1 MQKAEGRR
9 QKAEGKR
16 FSSVLCILHF
26 AFCIYD
32 FGVRSLFAVLA
43 VLVLAGCNQT
53 QATSAI
59 DKLAPCKG
67 DDTPVD
73 AYCGT
78 LQVFENRDTKQG
90 RQIGLNI
97 VVLPALSADPKP
109 DPFFFLAG
117 GPGQGAAK
125 MAKPLR
131 EAFRQI
137 LTDRDI
143 VLVDQRGTGKSNPL
157 DCINEDDSLKILN
170 EPEERSIEQL
180 KKCMDGYDADLRFYT
195 TTIAMDDLD
204 DVRAFLGYDSINVY
218 GGSYGTRAALV
229 YMRQHGDRVRTA
241 VLDGVAPTNMRL
253 PLFFPRD
260 AQRAFDRLVA
270 DCDADPGCK
279 QRYPN
284 LGGRARALIAR
295 LDKNPPLV
303 PIVHPRTGERGEIR
317 MTARIL
323 VNVIAATLYQPL
335 AASLMPALI
344 ERAEQN
350 DFQGVLALTTPN
362 DTGDPNMSI
371 GMQLSVICAED
382 FPRITPEEAEKEAA
396 GTMFWPHVM
405 RAQRQG
411 CAFWPRGA
419 VDASFYEPVRS
430 SIPTLILSGE
440 IDPVT
445 PPVWGDEIA
454 KSLSNSKH
462 IVMPG
467 TGHTAGG
474 TGCGRRLIKAF
485 LDAGTHAALDTSCV
499 QRVTRPPYFVTPAGP
514 DPSKGQDPS
523 RRSPAEN
530 PKAGG

>member
-1 MQKAEGRR
+1 V
-9 QKAEGKR
+9 
-16 FSSVLCILHF
+16 SSRLLIAVF
-26 AFCIYD
+26 ATF
-32 FGVRSLFAVLA
+32 L
-43 VLVLAGCNQT
+43 LAGCNQT

-73 AYCGT
+73 AYCGS
-78 LQVFENRDTKQG
+78 LKVFENRDTKQG
-90 RQIGLNI
+90 RQIDLNI

-143 VLVDQRGTGKSNPL
+143 VLVDQRGTGKSSPL
-157 DCINEDDSLKILN
+157 NCVDPDESLKAFN
-170 EPEERSIEQL
+170 EPEGTSIDKL
-180 KKCMDGYDADLRFYT
+180 KKCMSGYDADLRLYT
-195 TTIAMDDLD
+195 TPIAMDDLD
-204 DVRAFLGYDSINVY
+204 DVRAFLGYDRINVY
-218 GGSYGTRAALV
+218 GGSYGTRAGLV

-260 AQRAFDRLVA
+260 VQRAFDRLIA
-270 DCDADPGCK
+270 DCAADSGCNA
-279 QRYPN
+279 RYPN
-284 LGGRARALIAR
+284 LGARARALIER

-303 PIVHPRTGERGEIR
+303 SVEHPRTGEQGEIR
-317 MTARIL
+317 MTARNL
-323 VNVIAATLYQPL
+323 ANVFAQTLYQPL
-335 AASLMPALI
+335 AASLLPALI

-350 DFQGVLALTTPN
+350 DFQGVLALMGGG
-362 DTGDPNMSI
+362 GDPEDPAMAV

-382 FPRITPEEAEKEAA
+382 APRISAEEAKREAD
-396 GTMFWPHVM
+396 GSLFGPHVM
-405 RAQRQG
+405 WLQREA
-411 CAFWPRGA
+411 CAFWPRGSVA
-419 VDASFYEPVRS
+419 ASFYEPVQS
-430 SIPTLILSGE
+430 SIPTLIMSGE

-445 PPVWGDEIA
+445 PPVWGEAIA
-454 KSLSNSKH
+454 KTLPNSKH

-485 LDAGTHAALDTSCV
+485 IDAGTTENLDTSCV
-499 QRVTRPPYFVTPAGP
+499 AKQARPPYFVTPAGP
-514 DPSKGQDPS
+514 DPTSGKPS
-523 RRSPAEN
+523 SEA
-530 PKAGG
+530 PK

>member
-1 MQKAEGRR
+1 MPSR
-9 QKAEGKR
+9 
-16 FSSVLCILHF
+16 LLI
-26 AFCIYD
+26 
-32 FGVRSLFAVLA
+32 AVLA
-43 VLVLAGCNQT
+43 TFVLASCNQT

-59 DKLAPCKG
+59 DKLTPCKG

-78 LQVFENRDTKQG
+78 LKVFENRETKQG
-90 RQIGLNI
+90 RQIDLNI

-109 DPFFFLAG
+109 DPYFFLAG

-157 DCINEDDSLKILN
+157 DCIDRDESLNAFN
-170 EPEERSIEQL
+170 EPEEVSLAKL
-180 KKCMDGYDADLRFYT
+180 KQCMEGYDADLRLYT

-204 DVRAFLGYDSINVY
+204 DVRAFLGYDTINIY
-218 GGSYGTRAALV
+218 GGSYGTRAGLV
-229 YMRQHGDRVRTA
+229 YMRRHGDRVRTA

-260 AQRAFDRLVA
+260 VQRAFDRLIA
-270 DCDADPGCK
+270 DCEADAACAAT
-279 QRYPN
+279 YPN
-284 LGGRARALIAR
+284 LGARARALVSR

-303 PIVHPRTGERGEIR
+303 RIVHPRTGERGDIR

-323 VNVIAATLYQPL
+323 TNVFAAALYQPM
-335 AASLMPALI
+335 AASLIPALI
-344 ERAEQN
+344 ERAEQD
-350 DFQGVLALTTPN
+350 DFQGLLALAALN
-362 DTGDPNMSI
+362 DGGGDPNMSI

-382 FPRITPEEAEKEAA
+382 APQITPEEMAKEAE
-396 GTMFWPHVM
+396 GSMFGPHVM

-411 CAFWPRGA
+411 CTFWPRGT
-419 VDASFYEPVRS
+419 VDPSFYEPVRS

-445 PPVWGDEIA
+445 PPSWGEEIA
-454 KSLSNSKH
+454 RTLPNSKH

-467 TGHTAGG
+467 AGHTAGG

-485 LDAGTHAALDTSCV
+485 IDAGTHTNLDTSCV
-499 QRVTRPPYFVTPAGP
+499 RKVTRPPYFVTPAGP
-514 DPSKGQDPS
+514 DPSAATIG
-523 RRSPAEN
+523 RSPPEHPKGPPP
-530 PKAGG
+530 PKATARQANQ